1 MSKTK
6 FAPDFMIMMRRKEED
21 TRQLYEEK
29 TKSDGALQKYLSF
42 QHSTDA
48 RIERNRTTLQ
58 TEALR
63 RQIEDELNAR
73 RARLAAMLEE
83 EERGYTVELQA
94 LEETPD
100 MRRDRLKSRA
110 RELIRRREQE
120 KREFAMLMRERQ
132 FRDSCD
138 AFREHDSMQL
148 LQECVDARG
157 RALGDKDEARR
168 LEEEERAMWHR

>member
-1 MSKTK
+1 
-6 FAPDFMIMMRRKEED
+6 MIMMRRKEED

-48 RIERNRTTLQ
+48 RIERKRTTQQ

-83 EERGYTVELQA
+83 EVGFGFYAVELITCVADKMYRNEGIQ
-94 LEETPD
+94 LSYKHWKKLLICVET
-100 MRRDRLKSRA
+100 A
-110 RELIRRREQE
+110 
-120 KREFAMLMRERQ
+120 
-132 FRDSCD
+132 
-138 AFREHDSMQL
+138 
-148 LQECVDARG
+148 
-157 RALGDKDEARR
+157 
-168 LEEEERAMWHR
+168 